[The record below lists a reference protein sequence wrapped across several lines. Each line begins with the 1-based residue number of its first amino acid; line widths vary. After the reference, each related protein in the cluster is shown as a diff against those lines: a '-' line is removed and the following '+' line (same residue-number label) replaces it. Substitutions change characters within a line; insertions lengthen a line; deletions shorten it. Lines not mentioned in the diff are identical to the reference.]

1 MKFSPKKWPS
11 FSQWRQFF
19 KILGKKERIA
29 FLVCLSLFL
38 VSFSYLF
45 INFYLKNTE
54 IKPAEGGSYI
64 EGTIG
69 SPRYIQPIYAP
80 ANDADRDL
88 VELIFSGLVKQ
99 GPDGE
104 IIPDLAEDYNILDDG
119 KTWEFH
125 LKKNISW
132 SDGKP
137 LTADDVIFTIQAIQ
151 NQNTKS
157 PLRANWLG
165 VETEKISELG
175 IRFKLKNPSSVFLE
189 NCQTKIIPEHIW
201 KEISPENFPLTPK
214 NLSPVGSGPYKLKN
228 LTQNKEGEIISVE
241 LVRNTK
247 YYGPTP
253 NLKKISFK
261 FFDDEQKLIKAY
273 QSGEIQG
280 FSLVSGE
287 NLPKNTNGLTSYSF
301 SLPRYFAVFFNLN
314 APANYS
320 GILKDSNVRLAL
332 NYGTNKEEILDK
344 ALSGKGEV
352 SQSPVLPEIYG
363 FEGPSV
369 VYQFDKEKAEELL
382 DKTGYKKNES
392 GMREKVEKKTAT
404 FQFKSNLKLGSQG
417 TEVKELQKCLA
428 RFPEIYPEGEITG
441 IFGDKTKAAVI
452 LFQEKYREE
461 ILVPNDLDQG
471 NGEIM
476 GSTRKKLNEVCF
488 DQGDKTIPLKIV
500 LSTVDQP
507 QLVEVANILK
517 EQWKSLGVDLEV
529 KTFDIASLER
539 DVIRYRDYEAIL
551 FGEILGIIPDPF
563 PFWHSSQKKDPGLN
577 LSEYENKDCDKL
589 LETARQSLDEI
600 ERETSLEKFQNL
612 LLKDAPAVFLYTP
625 DYLYFVAKEIK
636 GVDQKT
642 LADPSKRFSNVEN
655 WYIETK
661 RAWK

>member
-1 MKFSPKKWPS
+1 
-11 FSQWRQFF
+11 
-19 KILGKKERIA
+19 
-29 FLVCLSLFL
+29 
-38 VSFSYLF
+38 
-45 INFYLKNTE
+45 
-54 IKPAEGGSYI
+54 
-64 EGTIG
+64 
-69 SPRYIQPIYAP
+69 
-80 ANDADRDL
+80 
-88 VELIFSGLVKQ
+88 
-99 GPDGE
+99 
-104 IIPDLAEDYNILDDG
+104 
-119 KTWEFH
+119 
-125 LKKNISW
+125 
-132 SDGKP
+132 
-137 LTADDVIFTIQAIQ
+137 
-151 NQNTKS
+151 
-157 PLRANWLG
+157 
-165 VETEKISELG
+165 
-175 IRFKLKNPSSVFLE
+175 
-189 NCQTKIIPEHIW
+189 
-201 KEISPENFPLTPK
+201 
-214 NLSPVGSGPYKLKN
+214 
-228 LTQNKEGEIISVE
+228 
-241 LVRNTK
+241 
-247 YYGPTP
+247 
-253 NLKKISFK
+253 
-261 FFDDEQKLIKAY
+261 
-273 QSGEIQG
+273 
-280 FSLVSGE
+280 
-287 NLPKNTNGLTSYSF
+287 
-301 SLPRYFAVFFNLN
+301 
-314 APANYS
+314 
-320 GILKDSNVRLAL
+320 
-332 NYGTNKEEILDK
+332 
-344 ALSGKGEV
+344 
-352 SQSPVLPEIYG
+352 
-363 FEGPSV
+363 
-369 VYQFDKEKAEELL
+369 
-382 DKTGYKKNES
+382 NES